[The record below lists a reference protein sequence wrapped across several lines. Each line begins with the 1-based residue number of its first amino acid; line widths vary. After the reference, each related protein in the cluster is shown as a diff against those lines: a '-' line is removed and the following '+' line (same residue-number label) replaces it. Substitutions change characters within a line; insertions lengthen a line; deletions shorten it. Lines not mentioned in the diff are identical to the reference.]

1 MSASAIPRG
10 DLRER
15 IQAALRAE
23 KKPLTFKNLTKR
35 LNVKD
40 EVFRAALELAVRA
53 GEVYRWPDYAR
64 SQYFWHV
71 PPEQAAREAIL
82 TSASAQALPK
92 TDLSKL
98 AARKLP
104 RFPVKNVETLVLT
117 LIAEKQLHAV
127 PAFAGK
133 SKLLVRAGDQE
144 AYFNAARSFVELKIR
159 AAGFDPAAFFSGSA
173 SPHDKLAVS
182 EVDVAALILDAVR
195 SLEPVNGVPV
205 STLRLRNHLPKLTKQ
220 EFDAAA
226 LELREQQQ
234 VFLSQHA
241 DPYNLSQE
249 DKNLLIDGQD
259 GTYYV
264 AIAIR

>member
-1 MSASAIPRG
+1 MSASTIPQG

-15 IQAALRAE
+15 IQAELRAE
-23 KKPLTFKNLTKR
+23 KKPLTFKNLMKR
-35 LNVKD
+35 VKVKD
-40 EVFRAALELAVRA
+40 EIFRAALESAVGA
-53 GEVYRWPDYAR
+53 GQVYRWPDYRR

-82 TSASAQALPK
+82 TSASAEALPK
-92 TDLSKL
+92 TALSRL

-104 RFPVKNVETLVLT
+104 GFPVKNVETLVST
-117 LIAEKQLHAV
+117 LVAEKQLHRV
-127 PAFAGK
+127 DPFSGR
-133 SKLLVRAGDQE
+133 SKLLVRPGDHQ

-159 AAGFDPAAFFSGSA
+159 AAGFDPAAFFTGNSSL
-173 SPHDKLAVS
+173 HDKLAHS

-195 SLEPVNGVPV
+195 SLEPVSGVPV

-226 LELREQQQ
+226 LELRKQQQ

-241 DPYNLSQE
+241 DPYNLSPE